1 MASPDS
7 SKQTADAGMCTHG
20 NFPGSCS
27 KCAHTESGNSP
38 AAEEGSEINL
48 PNSEALQNIL
58 RDVESG
64 LDSVEKKLTSGSP
77 VTAQEIFAVMY
88 KMDGALSDAYGDAQN
103 NQQKQ
108 NPVASGQPRPRSKE
122 GQAYHEAY
130 NRRAQIVD
138 KLPRKTLETLR
149 VLLAGGTHDSSE
161 ILSSDELVEI
171 ETTPT
176 EFIEE
181 FSTEFSLD
189 QLKQFGYEAEE
200 ISTSS
205 SEDLMAT
212 IKDRQEK
219 GEDVVFLD
227 ENDLSKIAVKK
238 PIPGNQGKS
247 LIQENGFMVLKES
260 NKNAVNLRSTME
272 QAIKSGQYSEL
283 QFTNTTILAKEKTN

>member
-1 MASPDS
+1 
-7 SKQTADAGMCTHG
+7 
-20 NFPGSCS
+20 
-27 KCAHTESGNSP
+27 
-38 AAEEGSEINL
+38 
-48 PNSEALQNIL
+48 
-58 RDVESG
+58 
-64 LDSVEKKLTSGSP
+64 LTSGSP

-238 PIPGNQGKS
+238 PTPGNKGKS
-247 LIQENGFMVLKES
+247 LIQENGFVFLKES

>member
-238 PIPGNQGKS
+238 PTPGNKGKS
-247 LIQENGFMVLKES
+247 LIQENGFVVLKES